1 MLRRAGQW
9 QGNRSPDNQTA
20 NKLVDAGG
28 SWFEDVGSTPTAS
41 ILIYRFQRQ
50 KKFTH
55 AREEA
60 TGVRWIT
67 LKGCEDPALQMGS
80 LVSG

>member
-41 ILIYRFQRQ
+41 TCFS
-50 KKFTH
+50 
-55 AREEA
+55 
-60 TGVRWIT
+60 
-67 LKGCEDPALQMGS
+67 ALDANVTYSCQGHNE
-80 LVSG
+80 